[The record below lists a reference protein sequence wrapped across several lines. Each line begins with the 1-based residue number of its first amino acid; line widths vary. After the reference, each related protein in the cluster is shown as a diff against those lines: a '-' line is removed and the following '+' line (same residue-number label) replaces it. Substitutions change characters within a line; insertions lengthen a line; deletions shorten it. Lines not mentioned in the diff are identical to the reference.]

1 MRRHRKL
8 LLIAVLT
15 MPVALTL
22 SVYLLH
28 SDAGPACRGHTLKE
42 WLVIYSECKDAENL
56 VRGGLV
62 YVTPEDIQ
70 AADNCRLARE
80 AIKQI
85 GTKALPYLLR
95 WIQSENR
102 IDALALKLPDK
113 IRRHQRLN
121 PILFRSTT
129 SADDADRAIM
139 GFEALG
145 PVALP
150 ALSELVRMTNDPKH
164 PDTADRAV
172 EAISYLGPQ
181 SATPRPGFSPSTAG
195 SMNE

>member
-1 MRRHRKL
+1 MDRSRQWQSSTCSSTDCLHHD
-8 LLIAVLT
+8 
-15 MPVALTL
+15 PVL

-28 SDAGPACRGHTLKE
+28 PDPGPACRGHTLKE
-42 WLVIYSECKDAENL
+42 WLVIYSECKDAKNL
-56 VRGGLV
+56 VRGGFV
-62 YVTPEDIQ
+62 RVTPEDIQ

-113 IRRHQRLN
+113 IRRHPRLN

-145 PVALP
+145 LWPCQRSRNW
-150 ALSELVRMTNDPKH
+150 SE
-164 PDTADRAV
+164 
-172 EAISYLGPQ
+172 
-181 SATPRPGFSPSTAG
+181 
-195 SMNE
+195 

>member
-8 LLIAVLT
+8 LQIAALT
-15 MPVALTL
+15 IPASLTL

-28 SDAGPACRGHTLKE
+28 SDPGPTRRGHTFKE
-42 WLVIYSECKDAENL
+42 WLVIYSECKSAENL
-56 VRGGLV
+56 VMGGLV

-113 IRRHQRLN
+113 IRRHPRLN

-129 SADDADRAIM
+129 SADDADRAVM

-145 PVALP
+145 HVALP
-150 ALSELVRMTNDPKH
+150 ALPELVRMMNDPNH
-164 PDTADRAV
+164 PDTADRAI

-181 SATPRPGFSPSTAG
+181 SATPRPGSSQNTE
-195 SMNE
+195 NQ